1 MGGDGSTDLSIEQKA
16 DAILHVTFEMPGL
29 NTARAANNGKG
40 MSRSAVRKIG
50 ANRRMV
56 ESALTGDLE
65 ATHTFARITKVRG
78 FCQMTIKLADGDET
92 LATIRGVLKGG
103 GPTRMKLGDVVL
115 VEPLTWDDGKGAGA
129 GTKGGGGPSHL
140 IVGVL
145 DSKQIAVLR
154 KAGTI
159 PEWMTR
165 KEAEMTA
172 AAAAASASGYTF
184 GEDEEGEEEGD
195 AAGGKAKRT
204 VRFGAGAGAGEDEEI
219 DIDAI

>member
-1 MGGDGSTDLSIEQKA
+1 MGGGGSTDLSIEQ
-16 DAILHVTFEMPGL
+16 AILHESKMPGL

-115 VEPLTWDDGKGAGA
+115 VEPLTWDDGKGVGAGA
-129 GTKGGGGPSHL
+129 KGGGGGPSHL

-204 VRFGAGAGAGEDEEI
+204 VRFGAGAGAGEDEEV

>member
-1 MGGDGSTDLSIEQKA
+1 
-16 DAILHVTFEMPGL
+16 MPGL
-29 NTARAANNGKG
+29 NNARAANNGKG

-56 ESALTGDLE
+56 DSALSGELE

-78 FCQMTIKLADGDET
+78 FCQMSVKLADGAET

-115 VEPLTWDDGKGAGA
+115 VEPLAWDDEKGVGA
-129 GTKGGGGPSHL
+129 KVGTGGGPSHL

-145 DSKQIAVLR
+145 DSKQISTLC

-159 PEWMTR
+159 PDWMAR
-165 KEAEMTA
+165 KDVEMAA

-184 GEDEEGEEEGD
+184 GEDEEEEEGD
-195 AAGGKAKRT
+195 AAGRKKKAI
-204 VRFGAGAGAGEDEEI
+204 RFGAGAGAAADEEI